1 MAYSDFTFDALI
13 TQFHLQIREERD
25 YFMACA
31 SAPISD
37 LLRQT
42 LQENVPLALD
52 ISTEKAR
59 SEFII
64 APVLSEVRRQLQY
77 RISLF
82 SGVEF
87 TVNPEQGLRGTCDF
101 LLSLS
106 PLQLTIQAPVV
117 MVVEAKNENM
127 QRGIS
132 QCIAEMV
139 AAQQFNQARENGHQE
154 IYGVVTTGSAWK
166 FLSLSQTVVVVD
178 ATEYYIP
185 AVEQIVGIL
194 VAMVHMAAGRQP
206 ARPVVEASVTAH

>member
-1 MAYSDFTFDALI
+1 MAYSDFTFDELI
-13 TQFHLQIREERD
+13 TRFRLQIREERD

-31 SAPISD
+31 PAPISD

-64 APVLSEVRRQLQY
+64 APVLCEVRRQLHY
-77 RISLF
+77 RVSLF

-87 TVNPEQGLRGTCDF
+87 TVNPEQGLCGVCDF

-106 PLQLTIQAPVV
+106 PLQLTIQAPVI

-127 QRGIS
+127 QRGLS

-139 AAQQFNQARENGHQE
+139 AAQQFNQTRENGHQE
-154 IYGVVTTGSAWK
+154 MYGVVTSGSAWK
-166 FLSLSQTVVVVD
+166 FLRLSQTLVIVD
-178 ATEYYIP
+178 PTEYYIP

-194 VAMVHMAAGRQP
+194 LAMVHMAAGQQP
-206 ARPVVEASVTAH
+206 GLPLAEASA